1 MNDKKRRH
9 KSYRY
14 VWNETDFNTVDPT
27 QTDFL
32 LGTMS
37 LVAMKF
43 LWSLK
48 LSRKYNTKKRSTILL
63 IYMYAWTSKRKHEL
77 VGYAGSLCLRKFLNL

>member
-14 VWNETDFNTVDPT
+14 VWNETDFNSVDPA

-32 LGTMS
+32 LGTVCLESMFS
-37 LVAMKF
+37 
-43 LWSLK
+43 
-48 LSRKYNTKKRSTILL
+48 
-63 IYMYAWTSKRKHEL
+63 SKGL
-77 VGYAGSLCLRKFLNL
+77 